1 MCHCSIL
8 HGAVVLVQQCFLT
21 LMMPI
26 LILSVTLSVYVS
38 LQHIAWGSC
47 TRLAMLPYAHDAD
60 IDIKRYTVRIC
71 VIAAYCMGQLY
82 SSSNAS
88 LRS

>member
-1 MCHCSIL
+1 
-8 HGAVVLVQQCFLT
+8 
-21 LMMPI
+21 MMPI

-47 TRLAMLPYAHDAD
+47 TCPAMLPYAHDAN

-71 VIAAYCMGQLY
+71 VITAYDMGQLY
-82 SSSNAS
+82 SFSNAS